1 LIIFLGKSFLGIKT
15 KNYQRY
21 QDSASE
27 PDGQGRAGQL
37 PTGISQTG
45 NPLHAEEC
53 NLPFAYL
60 TSFQGIKNAPAG
72 MEWKL
77 PITAPPVHRLPGKGK
92 KLSRTIIKKQL

>member
-1 LIIFLGKSFLGIKT
+1 LFGKSFLVVKT

-21 QDSASE
+21 RDSVLE

-53 NLPFAYL
+53 NLRFAYL
-60 TSFQGIKNAPAG
+60 TSFQGIKNTLAE
-72 MEWKL
+72 MECKL
-77 PITAPPVHRLPGKGK
+77 PITAPPVHRFPGKGK